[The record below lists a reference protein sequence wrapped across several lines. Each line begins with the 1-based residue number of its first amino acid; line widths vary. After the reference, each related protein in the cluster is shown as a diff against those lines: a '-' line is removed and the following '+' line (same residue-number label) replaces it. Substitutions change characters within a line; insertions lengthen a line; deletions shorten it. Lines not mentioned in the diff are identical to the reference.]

1 MRTRI
6 THIWMTPG
14 VVAGDKKIPFIQDAE
29 ILIDGNRIVYAGKRD
44 EAPAFEAE
52 QVIDG
57 KGALAMPG
65 LCNLHTHTPMTLF
78 RSIGADLPL
87 DRWLQEAIWP
97 LEKFLTDDAVR
108 AGTDLGTLEMLR
120 YGTTSFN
127 DMYFRMDRMA
137 ESVQESG
144 MRAMLG
150 HGVVDFDESCSDL
163 LPGIA
168 FAEKWNGA
176 ANDRIHVNLAP
187 HSEGATTRKV
197 MERTVEEARR
207 LNVAIHIH
215 VSETKADRDGSVQ
228 RRDKTPPQYLDELG
242 MLDGPLL
249 AAHCVWMDDEDI
261 RLFAEKGTYIVHN
274 PISNLKLASGVA
286 PIARMLA
293 AGSCAMALSSLGRC
307 TVRGMR
313 LLSAV
318 SIYSSSADWGCPC
331 SIARHSAV
339 TPSFKGKCSY
349 SGKGERGSPKLGS
362 WASCFDGHNF
372 SKSGTSLEESS
383 SFSISCGLFSAGMW
397 KITLQG
403 ALLCG
408 KPVELSKSSG

>member
-1 MRTRI
+1 M
-6 THIWMTPG
+6 
-14 VVAGDKKIPFIQDAE
+14 
-29 ILIDGNRIVYAGKRD
+29 
-44 EAPAFEAE
+44 
-52 QVIDG
+52 IDG

-228 RRDKTPPQYLDELG
+228 RRGKTPPQYLDELG

-286 PIARMLA
+286 PIAKMLA
-293 AGSCAMALSSLGRC
+293 AGCKVALGTDGVASNNNLNLWEEIKLMPMLQKGTTLDPTVGVPGTGISRRHQHRRGGFGLLRFGSVEARLSGGYHSGGYDWLQLLPVERPGERFDLLHQRRQRDHDDGGR
-307 TVRGMR
+307 TGAVPGGPLLYAGSQGRNGMR
-313 LLSAV
+313 S
-318 SIYSSSADWGCPC
+318 
-331 SIARHSAV
+331 
-339 TPSFKGKCSY
+339 
-349 SGKGERGSPKLGS
+349 ERKRVDLRKSPKV
-362 WASCFDGHNF
+362 AQRHKRRN
-372 SKSGTSLEESS
+372 
-383 SFSISCGLFSAGMW
+383 
-397 KITLQG
+397 LQG
-403 ALLCG
+403 RR
-408 KPVELSKSSG
+408 VLSCKKYW